1 METFKISNVYLN
13 YSRVLKK
20 KNPMNSENKEKSR
33 GQRSRIVDTAW
44 TKIILCKNCVHFK
57 NHFLKMPKYVNRNF
71 KKCRSTCFE
80 QNIDKPKHSTFRRL
94 LCTEVLEAKFTI

>member
-1 METFKISNVYLN
+1 
-13 YSRVLKK
+13 
-20 KNPMNSENKEKSR
+20 MNSENKEKSR

-80 QNIDKPKHSTFRRL
+80 QNIDKPKHTTFRICFAVKFWKLNLQSKIIAHFHPENSRL
-94 LCTEVLEAKFTI
+94 ETTHT